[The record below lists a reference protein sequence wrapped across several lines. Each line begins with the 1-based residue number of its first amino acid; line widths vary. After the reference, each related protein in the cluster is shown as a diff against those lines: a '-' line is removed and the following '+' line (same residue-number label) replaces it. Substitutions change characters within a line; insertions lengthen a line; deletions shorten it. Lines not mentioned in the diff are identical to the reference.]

1 MPRIALVL
9 LLMLGSSV
17 MTVPAFAE
25 CKRLGFAVN
34 DYGKEGPTRDA
45 KRLLD
50 DYIKRWAAERGI
62 EQYRVGK
69 KTVTC
74 ELFLDLIFFDEHTCK
89 ASATFCWSKQAR
101 TR

>member
-1 MPRIALVL
+1 MPRLALVL
-9 LLMLGSSV
+9 LLMLSSTV
-17 MTVPAFAE
+17 LTVPASAE

-50 DYIKRWAAERGI
+50 DYIKRWAAEQGI
-62 EQYRVGK
+62 SQYRVGK

-74 ELFLDLIFFDEHTCK
+74 ELFLGLIFFDGHTCK
-89 ASATFCWSKQAR
+89 ASATFCWSKQAGKR
-101 TR
+101 